1 MALPTTAGRRL
12 SVALDSCGH
21 EHAGDA
27 DASLLQEGLEDDES
41 ADDAEEDAADL
52 ALHGS
57 AFLSRCDTDVS
68 SIK

>member
-21 EHAGDA
+21 EDAGDA
-27 DASLLQEGLEDDES
+27 VVGALHERLDDDEG
-41 ADDAEEDAADL
+41 ADDGEEEGVGDL

-57 AFLSRCDTDVS
+57 ASL
-68 SIK
+68 